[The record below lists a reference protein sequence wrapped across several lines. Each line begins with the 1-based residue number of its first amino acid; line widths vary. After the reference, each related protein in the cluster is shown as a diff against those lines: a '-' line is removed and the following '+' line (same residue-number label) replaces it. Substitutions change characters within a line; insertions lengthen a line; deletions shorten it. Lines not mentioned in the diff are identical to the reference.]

1 MELIRGLHN
10 LAPRHRGCVVSIGN
24 FDGLHRGH
32 QALIER
38 LGELSRQYG
47 LPSAVMIFEPTPRE
61 FFAPDSAPPR
71 IAGFRGKLRLLLR
84 SGVDRV
90 LLLRFDRRLASLPA
104 EDFVR
109 RILVQ
114 ALGVK
119 AVVVG
124 DDFRFGHKRGG
135 DVALL
140 RRLSGEGGFS
150 VEALG
155 SVTVEGERCS
165 STAVR
170 EALASP
176 DLARAE
182 LLLGRRYRAAGRV
195 RRGLQLGRKLG
206 MPTANLM
213 LRRGTALAHGVYA
226 VKAYWPQRPDGAP
239 GVASVGVRPTLGL
252 SACLLETHVFGEP
265 VSLYGAELEIEF
277 WHYLRPQLKFDSLEA
292 LAAQMQA
299 DARQAQA
306 FFEGTAADG
315 LAADPAG
322 NPATKLLVPDGL

>member
-32 QALIER
+32 QALIGR
-38 LGELSRQYG
+38 LSELSREHG
-47 LPSAVMIFEPTPRE
+47 LPSVAMIFEPTPRE
-61 FFAPDSAPPR
+61 FFAPDKAPPR

-90 LLLRFDRRLASLPA
+90 LLLRFDRRLANLPA

-109 RILVQ
+109 QILVRD
-114 ALGVK
+114 LGAR

-124 DDFRFGHKRGG
+124 DDFRFGHRRAG

-140 RRLSGEGGFS
+140 RRLSGEGGFT
-150 VEALG
+150 VEGLG
-155 SVTVEGERCS
+155 SVTVEGQRCS

-170 EALASP
+170 EALARP
-176 DLARAE
+176 DLGRAE
-182 LLLGRRYRAAGRV
+182 LLLGRRYRAVGRV

-226 VKAYWPQRPDGAP
+226 VKAYWPERPQGAP
-239 GVASVGVRPTLGL
+239 GVASVGVRPTLGMT
-252 SACLLETHVFGEP
+252 ACLLETHVFGEP
-265 VSLYGAELEIEF
+265 VSLYGVELEIEF
-277 WHYLRPQLKFDSLEA
+277 WRYLRPQLKFDSLEA

-299 DARQAQA
+299 DGQQARE
-306 FFEGTAADG
+306 FFDNAAVHADG
-315 LAADPAG
+315 I
-322 NPATKLLVPDGL
+322 